1 MGVLLIADKDTAGRK
16 KMTEFFGAAGYQV
29 RQSGS
34 AARVL
39 IEVLQK
45 KAQVVLLAGDF
56 DDVPAADL
64 VAILRRC
71 NPDLTII
78 LVSDESSPAL
88 LRKMR
93 RAGIFYH
100 ALIPH
105 SPADT
110 EELSLAVRCAFAT
123 TEPALAAGM
132 RQ

>member
-1 MGVLLIADKDTAGRK
+1 MGVLLIADKNPAGRK
-16 KMTEFFGAAGYQV
+16 EMTEFFSAAGYQV
-29 RQSGS
+29 RQSDS

-39 IEVLQK
+39 LEVLQK
-45 KAQVVLLAGDF
+45 KAQVVLLSGDF

-64 VAILRRC
+64 VSVLRRC
-71 NPDLTII
+71 DPHLTII

-100 ALIPH
+100 ALTPH
-105 SPADT
+105 SPDDT
-110 EELSLAVRCAFAT
+110 EELSLAVRCAFST
-123 TEPALAAGM
+123 TGAAVAAPM